1 MDQCFFL
8 QTSGIWVEGVR
19 CRCAMR
25 AERLIF
31 MRLAARPL
39 YTQLPHAVGAAYH
52 MKLLSSS
59 STLCNTTKMSRGD
72 DGCGCA
78 VVYFGEGA
86 ASEGYFHAA
95 CNFAATLRAPVVFF
109 CRNNGYAISTPVTSQ
124 YSNDADGIIGR
135 AAPGYGIP
143 GIRVDGNDVFAVHAA
158 MLAAKELALRENTPV
173 MIEAMTYRM
182 SHHSTSD
189 DSSRYRDA
197 SEVVRWKEEFDPIVR
212 LRNFMVRQGYVD
224 GDDGDSTFTVGK
236 EFTARI
242 GEEEHMAVM
251 DAMKKAEQKKKPS
264 LNTMFEDVYG
274 VKLDHMHL
282 IRQEENMRAHLKKYP
297 EYYNTSMD

>member
-1 MDQCFFL
+1 M
-8 QTSGIWVEGVR
+8 
-19 CRCAMR
+19 
-25 AERLIF
+25 
-31 MRLAARPL
+31 
-39 YTQLPHAVGAAYH
+39 
-52 MKLLSSS
+52 
-59 STLCNTTKMSRGD
+59 
-72 DGCGCA
+72 
-78 VVYFGEGA
+78 
-86 ASEGYFHAA
+86 
-95 CNFAATLRAPVVFF
+95 
-109 CRNNGYAISTPVTSQ
+109 TSQ

-173 MIEAMTYRM
+173 TIEAMTYRM

-236 EFTARI
+236 ESTARI
-242 GEEEHMAVM
+242 EEEECADDWILVFLSFCLFFCSW
-251 DAMKKAEQKKKPS
+251 AF
-264 LNTMFEDVYG
+264 LNECYEA
-274 VKLDHMHL
+274 KLVCE
-282 IRQEENMRAHLKKYP
+282 RYV
-297 EYYNTSMD
+297 